1 MSAIMV
7 MFKKQQQQQLSFE
20 PLIWA
25 EHYVNFNGRSKQ
37 GSLPKGPLYSY
48 KPERHDVLY
57 SRVFAISLM
66 KHTTPHSSAPTT
78 PVLCLAR
85 CGLSKTQGEWMN
97 SIRMSLNTELKFE
110 IGIRSLRNIQ
120 NFFDV
125 LITEVLLG
133 CTENKQ
139 TKNLKLCSQF
149 DREIDSKILFN
160 NSF

>member
-1 MSAIMV
+1 MSASTV
-7 MFKKQQQQQLSFE
+7 MFLKKQQLNFE

-25 EHYVNFNGRSKQ
+25 EHYVNFNGRLTQ
-37 GSLPKGPLYSY
+37 GSFPKGSWYSY

-66 KHTTPHSSAPTT
+66 KHTTPCPSAPTA
-78 PVLCLAR
+78 PVLCLAQ

-110 IGIRSLRNIQ
+110 IGIRSLRKIKI
-120 NFFDV
+120 FFDV

-133 CTENKQ
+133 CTRNKQ
-139 TKNLKLCSQF
+139 TKTLKLSSQF
-149 DREIDSKILFN
+149 DREIHSKILFN

>member
-1 MSAIMV
+1 
-7 MFKKQQQQQLSFE
+7 
-20 PLIWA
+20 
-25 EHYVNFNGRSKQ
+25 
-37 GSLPKGPLYSY
+37 
-48 KPERHDVLY
+48 
-57 SRVFAISLM
+57 
-66 KHTTPHSSAPTT
+66 
-78 PVLCLAR
+78 
-85 CGLSKTQGEWMN
+85 MN

>member
-1 MSAIMV
+1 
-7 MFKKQQQQQLSFE
+7 
-20 PLIWA
+20 
-25 EHYVNFNGRSKQ
+25 
-37 GSLPKGPLYSY
+37 
-48 KPERHDVLY
+48 
-57 SRVFAISLM
+57 
-66 KHTTPHSSAPTT
+66 
-78 PVLCLAR
+78 
-85 CGLSKTQGEWMN
+85 MN

-133 CTENKQ
+133 CTKNKQ
-139 TKNLKLCSQF
+139 TKDLKLCSQF